1 MHDSAINTI
10 QVIQAIL
17 APAVMISFN
26 GLFFLGLNARQT
38 SVFSRIR
45 SLNDEKRKILRE
57 INNNVARDRCDDLR
71 CLNIE
76 TQLNSLLQR
85 GWYIRNCIIC
95 CTLSVGAFVL
105 TGLAIGIL
113 FYLDIKASQIP
124 FYLFL
129 IGMLLVLC
137 EVSFLCIDELISYSV
152 ILLEAKEKINLK
164 NN

>member
-1 MHDSAINTI
+1 MYDSAVNTT

-57 INNNVARDRCDDLR
+57 INNKQISAPCDALR

-76 TQLNSLLQR
+76 TQLSSLLQR

-95 CTLSVGAFVL
+95 CSLSVGVFVL
-105 TGLAIGIL
+105 TSLAIGML
-113 FYLDIKASQIP
+113 FYLEIKASKLP
-124 FYLFL
+124 LYLFI

-137 EVSFLCIDELISYSV
+137 EVIFLCLDELISYSV
-152 ILLEAKEKINLK
+152 ILLEAKEKIN
-164 NN
+164 